1 MFCNVHRLSVYLNML
16 IVTIVEI
23 HTLILDV
30 CMIFQFSVSSVDLHL
45 KVFQINIKTS
55 IPSLILN
62 EISVN

>member
-1 MFCNVHRLSVYLNML
+1 MFCNVHRLSVYLN
-16 IVTIVEI
+16 IFVVTIVEI

-30 CMIFQFSVSSVDLHL
+30 CMIFQFSVYSVDLHL

-55 IPSLILN
+55 IPSFILN